1 MNEVGSGKIK
11 LCLSPTILYSL
22 KMNIGKYIRYFKIRL
37 KIYLIFENKIRKIFL
52 FHATVPYSA

>member
-1 MNEVGSGKIK
+1 MNEVGSEKIK

-37 KIYLIFENKIRKIFL
+37 EKYFF
-52 FHATVPYSA
+52 FMP